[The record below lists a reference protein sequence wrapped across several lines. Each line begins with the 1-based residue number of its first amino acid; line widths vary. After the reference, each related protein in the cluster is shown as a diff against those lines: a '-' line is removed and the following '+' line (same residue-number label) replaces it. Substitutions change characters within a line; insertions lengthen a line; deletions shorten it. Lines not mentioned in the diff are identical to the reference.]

1 MLAPK
6 DISWATKKHY
16 LHHSNPSR
24 PLCATLFD
32 KCVLRPRKN
41 AAWKVLKGEADGDK
55 IIAKQTIQFLDNDN
69 ANMLSGRIVQ
79 DCVNQH
85 LLDGH
90 SFDAVVRYGMALFD
104 EYEPR
109 GWDDG
114 KDERKLSVNRDEYD
128 LVIKNAVDGIREAH
142 SLAGINQITGETEI
156 LTQLDGLDL
165 PYSGFP
171 DFSRRIELKTKW
183 SGVAANTKSGKRSA
197 ALPSQPDWSHICQ
210 VAGYWAGT
218 GLMQTIVYATAKD
231 YRIFNADNCERLT
244 EQGLQSALK
253 HIIAKCAIRENLLK
267 STGSVE
273 DMLRLVEPD
282 FKHMWAWDMKPSLV
296 DEAKTLW
303 GFK

>member
-41 AAWKVLKGEADGDK
+41 AAWKVSKGEADGDK

-69 ANMLSGRIVQ
+69 ANMLAGRIVQ

-104 EYEPR
+104 ESEPR

-114 KDERKLSVNRDEYD
+114 KD
-128 LVIKNAVDGIREAH
+128 
-142 SLAGINQITGETEI
+142 
-156 LTQLDGLDL
+156 
-165 PYSGFP
+165 
-171 DFSRRIELKTKW
+171 
-183 SGVAANTKSGKRSA
+183 
-197 ALPSQPDWSHICQ
+197 
-210 VAGYWAGT
+210 
-218 GLMQTIVYATAKD
+218 
-231 YRIFNADNCERLT
+231 
-244 EQGLQSALK
+244 
-253 HIIAKCAIRENLLK
+253 
-267 STGSVE
+267 
-273 DMLRLVEPD
+273 
-282 FKHMWAWDMKPSLV
+282 
-296 DEAKTLW
+296 
-303 GFK
+303 